1 MQYFSRL
8 HFLLLAAMVMFAGWS
23 AFAPTDA
30 LSTGRPVLS
39 VSQAAGQNATPVDLD
54 MAALEGLPHYT
65 IATATPWT
73 DGVSRFEGVLMRDLL
88 QHLGVNGTVGTFIA
102 LNDYKVQI
110 PVADFANYDVLLAYK
125 RDGSYMPVR
134 DKGPLWIIYPLDQHP
149 ELNSEETRSKM
160 IWQVRRV
167 VVE

>member
-8 HFLLLAAMVMFAGWS
+8 LLMFVAMFAGWS
-23 AFAPTDA
+23 ALAPADA
-30 LSTGRPVLS
+30 LSTDRPVLS
-39 VSQAAGQNATPVDLD
+39 VSQAAAAGQNPTTVDLD
-54 MAALEGLPHYT
+54 MATLEGLPHYT
-65 IATATPWT
+65 IATTTPWT
-73 DGVSRFEGVLMRDLL
+73 DGVSRFEGVLVRDLL
-88 QHLGVNGTVGTFIA
+88 RHLGVNGALTTFAA

-110 PVADFANYDVLLAYK
+110 PTADFAKYDVLLAYK
-125 RDGSYMPVR
+125 RDGAYMPVR
-134 DKGPLWIIYPLDQHP
+134 DKGPLWVIYPLDQHP